1 LTGSPKEAQ
10 MADDGERDGPPHGF
24 SRRGFSRRDLLRGG
38 AAVGVLGTGLL
49 RTVPSVEPAAP
60 AKAEAGIPI
69 LGPGAVPMNFRI
81 NGKAMSARLEPRVTL
96 LDALRTRFELTGAKR
111 VCDRGTCG
119 ACTVLLDDKPVYA
132 CSILAIDA
140 QDAEI
145 RTVEDLAPGSRLH
158 RIQKAFVENDAQ
170 QCGFCTPGFVMAVRG
185 LLERNPAPTLAE
197 VHHGLSGNV
206 CRCGTYAGIRQA
218 VLQLS
223 RRDSE
228 EGSEEER
235 ASEPDPDPSAP
246 PAAGE
251 EAAQPAKPGKK
262 KKKKKK
268 PGRGGGRHG

>member
-1 LTGSPKEAQ
+1 
-10 MADDGERDGPPHGF
+10 MADDGERDGPAHGGG
-24 SRRGFSRRDLLRGG
+24 SRREFSRRDFLRGG

-49 RTVPSVEPAAP
+49 GTVPSAEAAP
-60 AKAEAGIPI
+60 AAKAEAGTPI
-69 LGPGAVPMNFRI
+69 VGPGAVPMNFRI

-119 ACTVLLDDKPVYA
+119 ACTVLLDGKPVYA

-170 QCGFCTPGFVMAVRG
+170 QCGFCTPGFVMAARG

-197 VHHGLSGNV
+197 IHHGLSGNV

-218 VLQLS
+218 VLQIA
-223 RRDSE
+223 RR
-228 EGSEEER
+228 GSEEE
-235 ASEPDPDPSAP
+235 ADPEPDPSASP
-246 PAAGE
+246 VAGE
-251 EAAQPAKPGKK
+251 EAAPPAKPGK